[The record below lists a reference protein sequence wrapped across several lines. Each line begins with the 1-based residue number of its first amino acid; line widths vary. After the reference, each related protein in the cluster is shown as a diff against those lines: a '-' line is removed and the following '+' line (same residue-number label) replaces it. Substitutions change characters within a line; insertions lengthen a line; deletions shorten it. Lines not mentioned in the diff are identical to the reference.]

1 MLRGVVF
8 FNSLSECPQKVKHIS
23 SHCCYSLRYTELLV
37 RPHFPFA
44 ICTDLISNY
53 RSSIIETGFVCFKKG
68 QFICPYF
75 LRFIIQGLSVALHP
89 HSSKTSLINRE
100 DNSSLSPYSPHN
112 KWCLATA
119 ANSNINKAETSAP
132 SGNLMKARPTEVSR
146 FLDTSLVGGVFFSW
160 PNWY

>member
-23 SHCCYSLRYTELLV
+23 LHCCYSLRYTELLV

-89 HSSKTSLINRE
+89 HSSK
-100 DNSSLSPYSPHN
+100 
-112 KWCLATA
+112 
-119 ANSNINKAETSAP
+119 
-132 SGNLMKARPTEVSR
+132 
-146 FLDTSLVGGVFFSW
+146 LV
-160 PNWY
+160 